1 MTTTRIVP
9 GGHGVGGRRGRR
21 GGGAALLSVGLAA
34 LTTGPVVPP
43 QPLTVAAQG
52 GLAAGPVLATVRVGV
67 HPIDLAVDGR
77 LGRVF
82 VLNGGDA
89 GGGGSVS
96 VLDAATGRVRGT
108 TPLGVVGAFD
118 GFNLGQQALGV
129 DSHTGRVFVLRAGK
143 RPETDAGSVAVLD
156 AASGR
161 PRGAVGVGVHPLGL
175 AVDERTGRVF
185 VANGGGGVSVLD
197 SATGRLLRT
206 VPGLNGDGA
215 LAVDGR
221 AGRVVVAAGNAVGV
235 LDAGTG
241 ALLRVAPLPARACA
255 IAVDS
260 RAGLAVVA
268 GSTLD
273 STTMQAG
280 SAASLLDTRAGRVRR
295 TLFLDYSMLEPQAC
309 SLEGNMPAVGID
321 GARGRAVVVD
331 CPDAT
336 FDGLGPCLVNLLDTR
351 QGRML
356 VHNHARIG
364 TELAATS
371 QLEGAGAVT
380 VDARRGLAFVAT
392 FGVPSTVVALDTGTG
407 RVRAQIGVGRSAAA
421 LAVDEQRDRLFV
433 ANEADGTVSVI
444 DTTHL

>member
-1 MTTTRIVP
+1 MTTTTRIVP
-9 GGHGVGGRRGRR
+9 GGHGVGGRR

-67 HPIDLAVDGR
+67 HPIDLVVDGHR
-77 LGRVF
+77 GRVF

-96 VLDAATGRVRGT
+96 VLDATTGRVRGT

-143 RPETDAGSVAVLD
+143 KPETDAGSVAVLD
-156 AASGR
+156 A
-161 PRGAVGVGVHPLGL
+161 VGVGVHPLGL
-175 AVDERTGRVF
+175 ALDERTGRVF
-185 VANGGGGVSVLD
+185 VANGGGGVSMLD

-206 VPGLNGDGA
+206 VPGLKGDGA

-221 AGRVVVAAGNAVGV
+221 AGRVVVADGNAVGL

-241 ALLRVAPLPARACA
+241 ALLRTVPLPLYLAPLPTRACA
-255 IAVDS
+255 ISVDS

-273 STTMQAG
+273 PTTLQAY
-280 SAASLLDTRAGRVRR
+280 SITTLLDTRTGRVRR

-336 FDGLGPCLVNLLDTR
+336 FDGLGPCRANLLDTR
-351 QGRML
+351 RGHV
-356 VHNHARIG
+356 VHDTG
-364 TELAATS
+364 LAATS
-371 QLEGAGAVT
+371 QLVGAGAVM
-380 VDARRGLAFVAT
+380 VDARRGLAFVAA
-392 FGVPSTVVALDTGTG
+392 FGTPSTVVALDTGTG
-407 RVRAQIGVGRSAAA
+407 RARTQVQVGRSAAA
-421 LAVDEQRDRLFV
+421 LAVDEQTGRLFV
-433 ANEADGTVSVI
+433 ANEADNTVSII
-444 DTTHL
+444 DTTGL

>member
-1 MTTTRIVP
+1 MTTTRIAP
-9 GGHGVGGRRGRR
+9 GGRGIGGRRG
-21 GGGAALLSVGLAA
+21 GAVALLSVGLVAP
-34 LTTGPVVPP
+34 TTGPFVPP
-43 QPLTVAAQG
+43 RLVAVAAQG
-52 GLAAGPVLATVRVGV
+52 GLAAGPVIAMVRVGV
-67 HPIDLAVDGR
+67 HPIDLAVDAR

-82 VLNGGDA
+82 VANGGDA
-89 GGGGSVS
+89 SGSGSVS
-96 VLDAATGRVRGT
+96 VLDATTGRARGT

-118 GFNLGQQALGV
+118 GFNVGQQALGV

-143 RPETDAGSVAVLD
+143 SPETDPGSVAVLD

-161 PRGAVGVGVHPLGL
+161 LLGAVGVGVHPLGL
-175 AVDERTGRVF
+175 ALDEHTGRVF
-185 VANGGGGVSVLD
+185 VTNGGGSVSMLD

-206 VPGLNGDGA
+206 VSGLNGDGA

-221 AGRVVVAAGNAVGV
+221 AGRVVVADGDAVGV

-241 ALLRVAPLPARACA
+241 ALLRVAPLPARARA
-255 IAVDS
+255 LAVDS

-336 FDGLGPCLVNLLDTR
+336 FDGLGPCRANLLDTR
-351 QGRML
+351 QGRVL
-356 VHNHARIG
+356 THNPARIG

-371 QLEGAGAVT
+371 QLAGAGAVT
-380 VDARRGLAFVAT
+380 VDARRGLAFVAA
-392 FGVPSTVVALDTGTG
+392 FGVPSTVTALDTETG
-407 RVRAQIGVGRSAAA
+407 RVRAQVQVGRSAAA
-421 LAVDEQRDRLFV
+421 LAVDEQRGRLFV
-433 ANEADGTVSVI
+433 ANEADNTVSVI

>member
-1 MTTTRIVP
+1 V
-9 GGHGVGGRRGRR
+9 H
-21 GGGAALLSVGLAA
+21 VGL
-34 LTTGPVVPP
+34 
-43 QPLTVAAQG
+43 
-52 GLAAGPVLATVRVGV
+52 
-67 HPIDLAVDGR
+67 HPIDLALDARRGQ
-77 LGRVF
+77 VF

-89 GGGGSVS
+89 GGGGSLS
-96 VLDAATGRVRGT
+96 VLDATTGRARGA

-129 DSHTGRVFVLRAGK
+129 DSHTGRVFVLRAGA
-143 RPETDAGSVAVLD
+143 RPGTEAGSVAVLD

-161 PRGAVGVGVHPLGL
+161 LLGATGVEGRPLGL

-185 VANGGGGVSVLD
+185 VASSGGSVSVLD

-206 VPGLNGDGA
+206 VRGLKGDGA

-221 AGRVVVAAGNAVGV
+221 AGRVVVAAGAAVGV

-241 ALLRVAPLPARACA
+241 DDAQHGPLPITVAPLPARACA

-268 GSTLD
+268 GGTLD
-273 STTMQAG
+273 PGTMQAY
-280 SAASLLDTRAGRVRR
+280 SATSLLDTRTGRVRR
-295 TLFLDYSMLEPQAC
+295 TVFLDYSSLEPQAC

-321 GARGRAVVVD
+321 GARGWAVVVD

-336 FDGLGPCLVNLLDTR
+336 FDGLRPCRANLLDTR
-351 QGRML
+351 QGKVL
-356 VHNHARIG
+356 VHNPAGIG

-371 QLEGAGAVT
+371 QLVGAGAVT
-380 VDARRGLAFVAT
+380 VDARRGLAFVAA

-407 RVRAQIGVGRSAAA
+407 RVRARIAVGRSAVA
-421 LAVDEQRDRLFV
+421 LAVDEQAGRLFV
-433 ANEADGTVSVI
+433 ANRDDSTVSVI

>member
-1 MTTTRIVP
+1 MTTGRAR
-9 GGHGVGGRRGRR
+9 GGGGRRG
-21 GGGAALLSVGLAA
+21 GAVALLSVGLA
-34 LTTGPVVPP
+34 VVAGGAPAP
-43 QPLTVAAQG
+43 AGLVAGAARRAP
-52 GLAAGPVLATVRVGV
+52 AAGPLVATVRVGL
-67 HPIDLAVDGR
+67 HPIDLAVDAR

-96 VLDAATGRVRGT
+96 VLDATTGRVRGT

-129 DSHTGRVFVLRAGK
+129 DNHTGRVFVLRAGK
-143 RPETDAGSVAVLD
+143 NPETDAGSVAVLD

-161 PRGAVGVGVHPLGL
+161 RLGTVEVGVHPLGL
-175 AVDERTGRVF
+175 ALDERTGRVF
-185 VANGGGGVSVLD
+185 VTIGGGGVSMLD

-206 VPGLNGDGA
+206 VPGLKGDGA

-221 AGRVVVAAGNAVGV
+221 AGRVVVADGNAVGL

-241 ALLRVAPLPARACA
+241 ALVRIVPLPAYLAPLPTRACA
-255 IAVDS
+255 VSVDS

-268 GSTLD
+268 GAALDPTTLQVD
-273 STTMQAG
+273 SITT
-280 SAASLLDTRAGRVRR
+280 LLDTRTGRARR
-295 TLFLDYSMLEPQAC
+295 SLFLDYSMLEPQAC

-331 CPDAT
+331 CLDAT
-336 FDGLGPCLVNLLDTR
+336 FEGLGPCRANLLDTR
-351 QGRML
+351 RGR
-356 VHNHARIG
+356 VVTHNPARIG

-371 QLEGAGAVT
+371 ESVGAGAVT
-380 VDARRGLAFVAT
+380 VDARRGLAFVAA

-407 RVRAQIGVGRSAAA
+407 RVRAQVQVGRSAAA

-433 ANEADGTVSVI
+433 ANEADNTVSVI

>member
-1 MTTTRIVP
+1 MTTTTRIVP
-9 GGHGVGGRRGRR
+9 GGHGVGGQR
-21 GGGAALLSVGLAA
+21 GGGGALLSVGLVA

-67 HPIDLAVDGR
+67 HPIDLAVDAR
-77 LGRVF
+77 RGRVF

-96 VLDAATGRVRGT
+96 VLDATTGRVRGT
-108 TPLGVVGAFD
+108 TPLGVVGVFD

-143 RPETDAGSVAVLD
+143 NPETDAGSVAVLD

-161 PRGAVGVGVHPLGL
+161 LLGTVGVGVHPLGL
-175 AVDERTGRVF
+175 ALDERTGRVF

-206 VPGLNGDGA
+206 VPGLKGDGA

-221 AGRVVVAAGNAVGV
+221 AGRVVVADGNAVGV

-321 GARGRAVVVD
+321 GARGRAGVVD

-336 FDGLGPCLVNLLDTR
+336 FDGLGPCRANLLDTR
-351 QGRML
+351 RGQV
-356 VHNHARIG
+356 VHDTG
-364 TELAATS
+364 LAATS
-371 QLEGAGAVT
+371 QLVGAGAVM
-380 VDARRGLAFVAT
+380 VDARRGLAFVAA
-392 FGVPSTVVALDTGTG
+392 FGTPSTVVVLDTGTG
-407 RVRAQIGVGRSAAA
+407 RARTQVQVGRSAAA
-421 LAVDEQRDRLFV
+421 LVVDEQRDRLFV
-433 ANEADGTVSVI
+433 ANEADNTVSVI
-444 DTTHL
+444 DTAGL